1 MASIYSS
8 AQANY
13 NRQKANAN
21 FGRMTQSQHDAAR
34 RYAEANNMDYDPNQG
49 YGAKGSFDT
58 QRPEK
63 VRDPNKGQHKGGAAG
78 FAALGNA
85 LMGNMTSDMTP
96 AQRTIELGRRF
107 GGMFEVEGYTG
118 YNPYKLPGNSRASQQ
133 TRQRAIANFERSH
146 GYSPREITYG
156 KNGSYRARDVTPAV
170 NNQSLMGSPVS
181 QNSSKPKPLSM
192 AQMNKLSS
200 QGGLENSIF
209 KTPVRQKKQSPSH
222 AITSGPTSQTPASQ
236 PSYAATTTGQ
246 LMGNG
251 YNYGTTTSQIPR
263 NQPLF
268 GGITI

>member
-1 MASIYSS
+1 MASIYDS

-34 RYAEANNMDYDPNQG
+34 RYAEANNMDYDAKQG

-63 VRDPNKGQHKGGAAG
+63 VRDPNKGEFKGGAAG

-85 LMGNMTSDMTP
+85 LMGNITSDMTD
-96 AQRTIELGRRF
+96 AQKTIELGRRF
-107 GGMFEVEGYTG
+107 GGHFEVGGYKG
-118 YNPYKLPGNSRASQQ
+118 YNPYKLPSNSRASQEV
-133 TRQRAIANFERSH
+133 RNRAIANFERRH
-146 GYSPREITYG
+146 GYSPREITYL
-156 KNGSYRARDVTPAV
+156 KNGGYRATDATPAA

-181 QNSSKPKPLSM
+181 ETPSKPKPLSM
-192 AQMNKLSS
+192 IEMNTLSA

-209 KTPVRQKKQSPSH
+209 GTPVRQKKQS
-222 AITSGPTSQTPASQ
+222 GPTYQTPASQ
-236 PSYAATTTGQ
+236 PSYSATTTGQ
-246 LMGNG
+246 LMGNE

-263 NQPLF
+263 NQPSF

>member
-63 VRDPNKGQHKGGAAG
+63 VRDPNKGEFKGGAVGLAG
-78 FAALGNA
+78 IGAALG
-85 LMGNMTSDMTP
+85 LDKMSP
-96 AQRTIELGRRF
+96 SRAQAEMARRF
-107 GGMFEVEGYTG
+107 GGGPAKFHDGTP
-118 YNPYKLPGNSRASQQ
+118 NPYKKYDNVPESM
-133 TRQRAIANFERSH
+133 RQMQIRRYEQSSAYTSH
-146 GYSPREITYG
+146 FADQAPT
-156 KNGSYRARDVTPAV
+156 NA
-170 NNQSLMGSPVS
+170 

-192 AQMNKLSS
+192 IEMNKLSA
-200 QGGLENSIF
+200 QGGLENHLF
-209 KTPVRQKKQSPSH
+209 GTPVRQKKATRSS
-222 AITSGPTSQTPASQ
+222 S
-236 PSYAATTTGQ
+236 SYSTAP
-246 LMGNG
+246 MG
-251 YNYGTTTSQIPR
+251 YNNQTTQNSAYSVTPMGVPS
-263 NQPLF
+263 F